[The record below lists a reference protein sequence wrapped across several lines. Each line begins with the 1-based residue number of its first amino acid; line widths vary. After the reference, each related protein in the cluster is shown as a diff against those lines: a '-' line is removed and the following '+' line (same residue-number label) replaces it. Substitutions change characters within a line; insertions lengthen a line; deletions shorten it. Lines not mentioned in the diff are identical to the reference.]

1 MTISTYAELQTAV
14 ATWLAGS
21 GDTEITGN
29 VADLI
34 TLAEQR
40 IFYGAEA
47 PYESPP
53 LRHRWL
59 EASGDLTISA
69 QSVALPSG
77 FLGVRRLY
85 LDTDPKVEL
94 DFLPPIDF
102 WFRYTGSAT
111 GRPAAFTIE
120 GDNILFGR
128 APDATYT
135 GKLLYYKKLDA
146 LSTTPSNTLLTNAP
160 GVYLYAALLE
170 ASALG
175 ADDPGKAQYWH
186 ALFRSAI
193 GGLMRSDR
201 LDRYSGAPLQIRG
214 DTSSPPQFK
223 QLSRAN

>member
-1 MTISTYAELQTAV
+1 MSISTYTELQTAI
-14 ATWLAGS
+14 ATWLAGA

-29 VADLI
+29 VADLV

-59 EASGDLTISA
+59 ETSADITIDA
-69 QSVALPSG
+69 QTEALPTG
-77 FLGVRRLY
+77 FLATRRFY
-85 LDTDPKVEL
+85 LNTDPKVEL

-111 GRPAAFTIE
+111 GKPAAFTIE
-120 GDNILFGR
+120 GDNFVFGR
-128 APDATYT
+128 SPDATYT
-135 GKLLYYKKLDA
+135 GKLLHYKKLDA
-146 LSTTPSNTLLTNAP
+146 LSVTASNTLLTNAP

-170 ASALG
+170 AAGLG
-175 ADDPGKAQYWH
+175 VEAPDKVAYWH
-186 ALFRSAI
+186 GLYRSAI

-214 DTSSPPQFK
+214 DTSNPPQFA
-223 QLSRAN
+223 SGIR